1 MIFNKVIERISILKN
16 RCRSSECSIIGVLFR
31 MLMFRLVYKKKHFN
45 FSESENK
52 EYKEYKIPQK

>member
-31 MLMFRLVYKKKHFN
+31 MLMFRLVYKKHFN

-52 EYKEYKIPQK
+52 EYKKYKIPQK